1 MCGRYTNSLTWTEVV
16 AYYRL
21 LFSAPLNLQPRYN
34 IAPTQDVLTIVA
46 GEGGRR
52 AAMMRWGLV
61 PFWAKEMPNAS
72 TINARAEGISEKPM
86 WRDPFRQRRCV
97 VVADGF
103 YEWTGKASDRQP
115 HYFTRADGQP
125 LSFAGLWD
133 RNATF
138 DMVSCAIVVTEA
150 NKQMRPWHDRMP
162 ALLEQDD
169 IDRWL
174 AEPDAALLK
183 PSKAELRVHPV
194 SKSVNNVRNEGPD
207 LAQPMGQ
214 DLLPGLI

>member
-1 MCGRYTNSLTWTEVV
+1 MCGRYTNKLTWSEVI

-21 LFSAPLNLQPRYN
+21 LFDTPMNLRPRYN

-46 GEGGRR
+46 GDGGRR

-103 YEWTGKASDRQP
+103 FEWTGKASDRQP
-115 HYFTRADGQP
+115 QYFTRADRQP

-133 RNATF
+133 RNGTF
-138 DMVSCAIVVTEA
+138 DLVSCAIVVTEA
-150 NKQMRPWHDRMP
+150 NKQMRAYHDRMP
-162 ALLEQDD
+162 VILEQDD

-174 AEPDAALLK
+174 TEPDAGLLK
-183 PSKAELRVHPV
+183 PSKTELRIHPV
-194 SKSVNNVRNEGPD
+194 SKAVNNVRNEGPD
-207 LAQPMGQ
+207 LIAPVGQ
-214 DLLPGLI
+214 GLLPGLL

>member
-1 MCGRYTNSLTWTEVV
+1 MCGRFTNKMTWEEIHRL
-16 AYYRL
+16 YRL
-21 LFSAPLNLQPRYN
+21 TLDPPMNLRPRYN

-46 GEGGRR
+46 GDGGRR

-103 YEWTGKASDRQP
+103 YEWTGKPSDRQP
-115 HYFTRADGQP
+115 NYFQRADGQP

-133 RNATF
+133 RNGTF

-150 NKQMRPWHDRMP
+150 NKQMRAWHHRMP
-162 ALLEQDD
+162 VVLEETD

-174 AEPDAALLK
+174 AEPDAGLLK

-194 SKSVNNVRNEGPD
+194 SKAVNNVKNEGPD
-207 LAQPMGQ
+207 LAEPMGQ